1 VAAGPRPGLRAG
13 GAAPPKTAKGTEQTL
28 NQRNA
33 AIDTSDPGGFFR
45 SLKSSDQDTTNL
57 LSGATVPDVAGASS
71 STPAIVHITILAFDP
86 NPDTSSNPPQET

>member
-13 GAAPPKTAKGTEQTL
+13 GAAPPKTAKGTADL

-33 AIDTSDPGGFFR
+33 AIDTSDPGGFSR
-45 SLKSSDQDTTNL
+45 SLKSSDQNKTNL